1 MFFFLLMKQ
10 FFSFF
15 GDARGRLSNGSVRFV
30 THRSAVAMAG
40 TAAVLFSVIAL
51 AVGVAIGMHL
61 SSSMPGTTPADDRG
75 VHRATR
81 DYVVGEIGKLNAS
94 VAQFEPRIASLA
106 RQIGE
111 LRHLQSRLGE
121 KKAAPRKAGGE
132 IDRDGEG
139 GPLLPPRN
147 CPQAASASPEQAD
160 ARRMQAQI
168 DCIGSL
174 LTVLERE
181 AVAHAN
187 AWASIPGRA
196 PIDGARFTSS
206 FGNRMDPFNSRLGF
220 HSGIDLAAPT
230 GTPILATAGGRVIY
244 AGEKSGYG
252 HVVEIDHGNGLV
264 TRYAHASRL
273 AVREGDLVLP
283 RQHIAD
289 VGSTGRSTGPHLHME
304 VLENGSPINPA
315 AYMAL
320 FAEPVDG

>member
-1 MFFFLLMKQ
+1 MKQ
-10 FFSFF
+10 FFPFS
-15 GDARGRLSNGSVRFV
+15 GDARGRLSSGSVRFV

-40 TAAVLFSVIAL
+40 AAAVVFSVIAL
-51 AVGVAIGMHL
+51 AAGVAIGMHL
-61 SSSMPGTTPADDRG
+61 SPVPGAATADERG
-75 VHRATR
+75 VHRATG

-94 VAQFEPRIASLA
+94 VAQFEPRIAYLA
-106 RQIGE
+106 KQLGE
-111 LRHLQSRLGE
+111 LRHLQSRL
-121 KKAAPRKAGGE
+121 ADRKPASQKPAGKT
-132 IDRDGEG
+132 DRDGEG
-139 GPLLPPRN
+139 GPLLPPRT
-147 CPQAASASPEQAD
+147 CAQAPVSAEPANAKVAQK
-160 ARRMQAQI
+160 QI
-168 DCIGSL
+168 DCIGAL

-196 PIDGARFTSS
+196 PIDGARFSSS

-220 HSGIDLAAPT
+220 HSGVDLAAPV

-252 HVVEIDHGNGLV
+252 QVVEIDHGNGLV

-315 AYMAL
+315 NYMAL